1 MLVDKVLKLSM
12 FENKDIELQYEEIDL
27 EKLVEDVIHSMRL
40 QFEKQKATI
49 SFKTFGPDFMIT
61 ADRMHITSVI
71 YNLIDNA
78 LKYSQANPTIKI
90 EMVSISNDLQL
101 SVSDNG
107 IGISAYY
114 TSKIFEKFFRVPSG
128 NHHNI
133 KGYGLG
139 LSYVAEVVRKHNGT
153 IDLETELGKGSRF
166 IIKLPKV

>member
-1 MLVDKVLKLSM
+1 
-12 FENKDIELQYEEIDL
+12 
-27 EKLVEDVIHSMRL
+27 
-40 QFEKQKATI
+40 
-49 SFKTFGPDFMIT
+49 
-61 ADRMHITSVI
+61 
-71 YNLIDNA
+71 
-78 LKYSQANPTIKI
+78 
-90 EMVSISNDLQL
+90 MVSISNDLQL

-107 IGISAYY
+107 IGISADY